1 MKNSFFM
8 FFLAGI
14 ALFALQSCQKAE
26 RVAALVEKTV
36 NATLKVNESYTF
48 TLPSNQS
55 DDPYQITTQA
65 SHSSISELGKNTAG
79 DMVYN
84 YTPAL
89 DFAGTDM
96 VVITTVE
103 ETHTGTCGNH
113 DGHHDGEHHDDGDST
128 HVDGEHH
135 DDGDSTHVDGEH
147 HDGLDLFHH
156 HGHHQ
161 DEAETEMKI
170 TLNLTIAGKTQGV
183 VK

>member
-8 FFLAGI
+8 LFLAGI
-14 ALFALQSCQKAE
+14 TLFALQSCQKAE
-26 RVAALVEKTV
+26 TVAALVEKTV

-55 DDPYQITTQA
+55 DEPYQITTQA

-89 DFAGTDM
+89 DFVGTDR
-96 VVITTVE
+96 VVITTPE
-103 ETHTGTCGNH
+103 ETENGHCGNQ
-113 DGHHDGEHHDDGDST
+113 DGDST
-128 HVDGEHH
+128 HVEGEHH
-135 DDGDSTHVDGEH
+135 GGGH
-147 HDGLDLFHH
+147 HGGGHLLGH
-156 HGHHQ
+156 HGHHDK

-170 TLNLTIAGKTQGV
+170 TINLTIAGKNQGV